1 MTCSFPVGGSVFEV
15 TDQIHDHEYGSQYL
29 ATNTRSPVP
38 FAGTDSPRP
47 HRLGSWAPSGA
58 YILTTQ
64 EHDAQRTSQKT
75 LAAKRDAAVEALRN
89 QTRGVIYLLR
99 GVLDGNDPRWSALGL
114 NAPKA
119 ATSSKRRRAET
130 SEVLQAVAPAGESS
144 PAGDSSLKAAK
155 ATGPSFCVSGWH
167 RSGTLFVCARSSVG
181 RGFSPFR
188 ALDPPSKALTKPARN
203 AQIHPIRGK
212 GH

>member
-1 MTCSFPVGGSVFEV
+1 MPRREAERASLVASLKRFFAAHPE
-15 TDQIHDHEYGSQYL
+15 HED
-29 ATNTRSPVP
+29 RE
-38 FAGTDSPRP
+38 
-47 HRLGSWAPSGA
+47 LGITAQEAEGAHGA

-99 GVLDGNDPRWSALGL
+99 GVLDGNDPRWSTLGL

-130 SEVLQAVAPAGESS
+130 SEVLQVVAPAGESS
-144 PAGDSSLKAAK
+144 PAGDSSLKAA
-155 ATGPSFCVSGWH
+155 
-167 RSGTLFVCARSSVG
+167 
-181 RGFSPFR
+181 
-188 ALDPPSKALTKPARN
+188 
-203 AQIHPIRGK
+203 
-212 GH
+212 